1 MANTFDGINKLIIL
15 GEGTTSLSIRELY
28 SEWVDWVALSD
39 NSKYLPAFRTVG
51 GDSISSTKELGITFF
66 MINDWKIRPYEGN
79 HRLLVEGNVYTD
91 PYGSSIFVPTLGN
104 YNIVIETTVSN
115 LSDSS
120 LAQMPEIEYAS
131 YNGGVTIDTVNGI
144 DSSVYPYGTPLHP
157 CKTLANSYA
166 IRMARGFKKIYL
178 ISDLTLTGIP
188 DGVLD
193 NLHIIGTT
201 GNRTHTLIID
211 NVLATN
217 CIAENLNVTGNFKPG
232 STTKANNCNI
242 YDATNV
248 QVQATKCTIQGG
260 TYSYTELDGCSLQG
274 EIKLVNNGIL
284 SGIDIVFEGDET
296 TIDMQGY
303 NNCTVSLNIS
313 SGYFKLLN
321 SRTGCLAEFN
331 LRGGE
336 IELDNTCTGGYF
348 YAEGYGTLFGNPET
362 LGMTV
367 KANHLVALET
377 IPGPILDETLN
388 NHLQNGSV
396 GKAISTSS
404 TGGVDVDALADA
416 ISSSIKQKPT
426 IAIGKLGIPL

>member
-28 SEWVDWVALSD
+28 TQWVDWVALSD

-248 QVQATKCTIQGG
+248 QVQATKCAIQGG
-260 TYSYTELDGCSLQG
+260 IYRSTELDGCSLQG
-274 EIKLVNNGIL
+274 DIKLVNNGKL
-284 SGIDIVFEGDET
+284 SGIDIVFEGDFT
-296 TIDMQGY
+296 TIDMQGF
-303 NNCTVSLNIS
+303 NNCVVSLDIS
-313 SGYFKLLN
+313 SGHVELLN
-321 SRTGCLAEFN
+321 SVAGCLMEFN

-336 IELDNTCTGGYF
+336 IELNSSCTGGSF
-348 YAEGYGTLFGNPET
+348 YAEGYGTLIGDPIA
-362 LGMTV
+362 LGITV
-367 KANHLVALET
+367 KGNNLLSLET
-377 IPGPILDETLN
+377 ITNSILDEPVLD
-388 NHLQNGSV
+388 HDQDGSV
-396 GKAISTSS
+396 GRSIATAS
-404 TGGVDVDALADA
+404 TGGVDVDLLADA
-416 ISSSIKQKPT
+416 ISDSIKQKPT
-426 IAIGKLGIPL
+426 ISIGKVSIPL